1 MIEFFKNLS
10 GINSSI
16 ISIIFAFI
24 LSKIF
29 GLVENIENISN
40 NINDEVFELE
50 KLKIEIRNIGI
61 KKSFYES
68 KVEEVE
74 DKYFENYLNYQNSIV
89 ENNLKNI
96 LKEERIFFLDLDE
109 LKEKILIKEKE
120 FLKDKKEEIFNYIDK
135 NRQFQTSENL
145 MQNIIKMP
153 FYKVLK
159 EKNLISES
167 IIAAKTSQIYSAM
180 DLLSNKMKN
189 GYLYDENVF
198 LYDEALKVKTLL
210 SAKSFEDLNKL
221 EAKLEFYC
229 LLLSKLNKEKGKIS
243 FAKQERNFLKKLLI
257 GLYVIFIFGVIYPMS
272 YIKYENESILDY
284 SLYNNFLSEFFSI
297 SGLILF
303 GLTIIVTVFII
314 ILYKMLDINISIE
327 EVKKLDDEDWIL
339 SNYLKYIKY

>member
-10 GINSSI
+10 GVNSSI

-68 KVEEVE
+68 KLEKVK
-74 DKYFENYLNYQNSIV
+74 DIYFENYLNYQNSTI

-96 LKEERIFFLDLDE
+96 LKEEGLFFLDLDE
-109 LKEKILIKEKE
+109 LEKEILIREKE
-120 FLKDKKEEIFNYIDK
+120 FLKDKKEEIFNYIND

-159 EKNLISES
+159 EKNLISELNIVLGMS
-167 IIAAKTSQIYSAM
+167 PIYSGIN
-180 DLLSNKMKN
+180 LVNKMK
-189 GYLYDENVF
+189 LYDERDS
-198 LYDEALKVKTLL
+198 LYNKVLNLNNLL
-210 SAKSFEDLNKL
+210 SEKSFADLNKL

-229 LLLSKLNKEKGKIS
+229 LLLNKLNKEKGKIS

-257 GLYVIFIFGVIYPMS
+257 GLYIIFIFGVIYPMS
-272 YIKYENESILDY
+272 YIKYKNESILDY

-303 GLTIIVTVFII
+303 GLTIIVTIFII

-327 EVKKLDDEDWIL
+327 EVKELDNEDWIL
-339 SNYLKYIKY
+339 SNYLKYIQY